1 MRPIEWSLHFTQC
14 SMFRFTF
21 SEEISSNWWKKHT
34 ATTAT
39 PDKTSAP
46 TMRRI
51 YRWGSMWGSL
61 ELPKGGAWAAE
72 KRTALSE
79 SPQGVLESVVVQTH
93 LLPPV
98 HVDDMWEEEVVS
110 LVSTAEYNGL
120 VSVFGT
126 QTAIEAWCKHADL
139 PVPPL
144 SAFGPVSK

>member
-1 MRPIEWSLHFTQC
+1 
-14 SMFRFTF
+14 
-21 SEEISSNWWKKHT
+21 
-34 ATTAT
+34 
-39 PDKTSAP
+39 
-46 TMRRI
+46 MRRI

-61 ELPKGGAWAAE
+61 ELPKGTWAAE

-79 SPQGVLESVVVQTH
+79 SQQGVLESVVVQTH

-110 LVSTAEYNGL
+110 LAATAEYNGL